1 MSILFIIFEPFI
13 YLTIITFQTIKQRFP
28 FGIYLVKFLGIFC
41 VLYFGTL
48 AVIGLA
54 APGGYHSL
62 FIHKYLDY
70 VSWIKN
76 SLINTTAFTLS
87 LFQIPTIKEPAFAL
101 KIAGGSR
108 IIIAMDCVGYGVYS
122 FWIAFVLA
130 NRGAFSKKLVWVIMG
145 LLALWLINDIRITLF
160 LLAINRGWPMP
171 LGIDHH
177 RWFAIFAYL
186 LIFILIT
193 LYDRSLKRAEKK
205 KIAYREKTTA
215 YK

>member
-1 MSILFIIFEPFI
+1 M
-13 YLTIITFQTIKQRFP
+13 
-28 FGIYLVKFLGIFC
+28 KFLGIFC

-54 APGGYHSL
+54 APGGQYIP
-62 FIHKYLDY
+62 FVQNYLDY

-87 LFQIPTIKEPAFAL
+87 LFHIATVKEPAFAL
-101 KIAGGSR
+101 KIAGGR
-108 IIIAMDCVGYGVYS
+108 GIIIAMDCVGYGVYS
-122 FWIAFVLA
+122 FWIAFVVA
-130 NRGAFSKKLVWVIMG
+130 NRGTAGKKFTWIIMG
-145 LLALWLINDIRITLF
+145 LLSLWFINDIRITLF

-177 RWFAIFAYL
+177 TWFDIFAYL
-186 LIFILIT
+186 LIFILIA
-193 LYDRSLKRAEKK
+193 LYDRSLKRTRKEK
-205 KIAYREKTTA
+205 IVHREKTTA